1 MTRTCFNCACLCEG
15 YWGHTCELD
24 GEKIP
29 ESKTCDV
36 WYPNYEEEV
45 KLLREENKQLKER
58 IHKMQWIPVS
68 ERLPD
73 EYQDVHI
80 WLCDGDAEYNVTF
93 DGEIFDRWGGEGYK
107 IGEVS
112 HWMPLPE
119 PPQKAKD
126 GDNNG

>member
-1 MTRTCFNCACLCEG
+1 MTTMVNCKHELVCTESINIWKCKDCG
-15 YWGHTCELD
+15 YIE
-24 GEKIP
+24 
-29 ESKTCDV
+29 
-36 WYPNYEEEV
+36 PNIVQIEQ
-45 KLLREENKQLKER
+45 ENKELKER

-107 IGEVS
+107 IVEVS
-112 HWMPLPE
+112 NRMPQPE
-119 PPQKAKD
+119 HPQEAKY
-126 GDNNG
+126 GENNG